1 MRYADLMALS
11 LRTPLIETQTLAAL
25 GADRRP
31 LAVQLSR
38 WVRAGK
44 LLQLRRGLYMM
55 PRELRPREPLPMF
68 VANVLLAPSYV
79 SLECAL
85 AFHGLIPEQ
94 TAAVQSLTSRRSAT
108 YRTPEATFVYHR
120 VRPAWLFG
128 YREESMGGGAA
139 LVATPEKALLDLAY
153 VSGPLSA
160 ERLEEM
166 RLQDLERIDVALLHE
181 MASRG
186 GSPRMERA
194 ARLIATAVEREA
206 KAWVSL

>member
-1 MRYADLMALS
+1 
-11 LRTPLIETQTLAAL
+11 
-25 GADRRP
+25 
-31 LAVQLSR
+31 
-38 WVRAGK
+38 
-44 LLQLRRGLYMM
+44 
-55 PRELRPREPLPMF
+55 
-68 VANVLLAPSYV
+68 
-79 SLECAL
+79 
-85 AFHGLIPEQ
+85 
-94 TAAVQSLTSRRSAT
+94 
-108 YRTPEATFVYHR
+108 
-120 VRPAWLFG
+120 
-128 YREESMGGGAA
+128 MGGGAA